1 MPYIILD
8 RDGVI
13 NHESNEYIKSPEEWH
28 PIPGSLEAIA
38 RLNQAGYQ
46 VLIATNQSGIARG
59 FYSLEILSSIHEKC
73 FQLLAALGGR
83 IEEIF
88 FCPHHPDAEC
98 FCRKPQP
105 GLFLKMQEKYAV
117 SFAETYY
124 IGDSMSDM
132 EVARVVG
139 CKPILV
145 LSGNGKMTLARHPE
159 LVTIPHFDNL
169 SDAVNFILR

>member
-13 NHESNEYIKSPEEWH
+13 NHESNEYIKSPDEWH

-38 RLNQAGYQ
+38 RLNGAGYR
-46 VLIATNQSGIARG
+46 VFVATNQSGVARG
-59 FYSLEILSSIHEKC
+59 FYDLEILSSIHEKC
-73 FQLLAALGGR
+73 FELLRQMGGH

-88 FCPHHPDAEC
+88 FCPHHPDELC
-98 FCRKPQP
+98 FCRKPKP
-105 GLFLKMQEKYAV
+105 GLFFQIQKKYAIPL
-117 SFAETYY
+117 ADTYY
-124 IGDSMSDM
+124 IGDSITDI

-145 LSGNGKMTLARHPE
+145 LTGNGKSTLDLHPE
-159 LVTIPHFDNL
+159 LLATPHFNNL
-169 SDAVNFILR
+169 SDAVNFILS